1 MKIVVISD
9 THGDLS
15 WFESA
20 RHIFDNADCVF
31 HLGDVVSDAKKLEE
45 KLPCPV
51 HYVAGNCDIASGAD
65 KEILI
70 SVGAVKIFAT
80 HGNRYRVEN
89 DLYALSAQARS
100 VEADICLY
108 GHTHVADV
116 TNFYGVWFVNPG
128 SPSRPRG
135 ISKKSLAVIERD
147 RHGNIC
153 PYTVDLSALIK

>member
-1 MKIVVISD
+1 MKIVVVSD

-15 WFESA
+15 WFERA
-20 RHIFDNADCVF
+20 KHIFDGADCVF

-45 KLPCPV
+45 KLSCPV
-51 HYVAGNCDIASGAD
+51 HYVSGNCDIASGAD

-70 SVGAVKIFAT
+70 NVGAVKIFAT

-108 GHTHVADV
+108 GHTHVPDV

-135 ISKKSLAVIERD
+135 MSKSSLAVIERD